1 MSKEKNNDAIASLV
15 PETFEQLLEE
25 ITPSV
30 YETLRTAIELGKWGD
45 GVKLSS
51 AQLENCMQAVILYEA
66 EHVPEND
73 RTGALLNSNCESKL
87 KH

>member
-1 MSKEKNNDAIASLV
+1 MSNENHTDEVVALV
-15 PETFEQLLEE
+15 PETLELLLQE

-30 YETLRTAIELGKWGD
+30 YDSLRTAVEIGKWSD
-45 GVKLSS
+45 GGKLSS
-51 AQLENCMQAVILYEA
+51 EQLENCMQAIILYEA
-66 EHVPEND
+66 EHISEND

>member
-1 MSKEKNNDAIASLV
+1 MSNENYTDEVLSLV
-15 PETFEQLLEE
+15 PETLELLLQE

-30 YETLRTAIELGKWGD
+30 YDSLRTAIEIGKWDD
-45 GVKLSS
+45 GSKLSS
-51 AQLENCMQAVILYEA
+51 EQLENCMQAIILYEA
-66 EHVPEND
+66 EHISEND

>member
-1 MSKEKNNDAIASLV
+1 MSNEDQKDKISSLV
-15 PETFEQLLEE
+15 PETVELLLEE

-30 YETLRTAIELGKWGD
+30 YDSLRTAVEIGKWDD
-45 GVKLSS
+45 GTKLSS
-51 AQLENCMQAVILYEA
+51 GQLENCMQAIILYEA
-66 EHVPEND
+66 EHVPEDD

>member
-1 MSKEKNNDAIASLV
+1 MSNENHTDEALSLV
-15 PETFEQLLEE
+15 PETLELLLQE

-30 YETLRTAIELGKWGD
+30 YDSLRTAVEIGKWDD
-45 GVKLSS
+45 GSKLSS
-51 AQLENCMQAVILYEA
+51 GQLENCMQAIILYEA
-66 EHVPEND
+66 EHIPEND

>member
-1 MSKEKNNDAIASLV
+1 MSNENQADKILSLV
-15 PETFEQLLEE
+15 PETLELLVEE

-30 YETLRTAIELGKWGD
+30 YDSLRTAVEIGKWDD
-45 GVKLSS
+45 GSKLSS
-51 AQLENCMQAVILYEA
+51 EQLDYCMQAIILYEA
-66 EHVPEND
+66 EHVPEDD